1 MVCTPETYSQIEKKP
16 IDTCKSFRGTSCRCT
31 KDRHCLW
38 IGIRPRGLGLRLISR
53 QLQPKVPPALAGERW
68 PFVACPFPFS
78 STGSS
83 GMVEGLGVALAVG
96 FRILIGLRLLD
107 LALRKSPLTSPS
119 SSIPSSF
126 GIAAFFLADLVTG
139 PKYPS
144 CELSRVSEGVGEGE
158 MTLGVAG
165 IGFEDDRDM
174 VKGGKEGMRIAP
186 VNNRPI
192 SVKRRSQ
199 DEVEW
204 RCLSFRE
211 ARIVVT
217 EGGEDREPVS
227 SSGGDGAGQNCT
239 ASLEKV
245 MVPLSVPLKW
255 HTGLLGEG
263 GGDERSR

>member
-1 MVCTPETYSQIEKKP
+1 MS
-16 IDTCKSFRGTSCRCT
+16 
-31 KDRHCLW
+31 L
-38 IGIRPRGLGLRLISR
+38 

-78 STGSS
+78 RTGSS
-83 GMVEGLGVALAVG
+83 GIVEGLGVAFAVG
-96 FRILIGLRLLD
+96 FLILMGLRLLD

-119 SSIPSSF
+119 SSISSPS
-126 GIAAFFLADLVTG
+126 GTAAFFLADLVTG

-158 MTLGVAG
+158 ITLGVAG

-174 VKGGKEGMRIAP
+174 VKGGREGMRIAP
-186 VNNRPI
+186 VNRRLI
-192 SVKRRSQ
+192 SVNRKSQ
-199 DEVEW
+199 EDVEW

-217 EGGEDREPVS
+217 EGEEEAEPVS
-227 SSGGDGAGQNCT
+227 SSGGDGAEQNCA
-239 ASLEKV
+239 ASLKKV

-255 HTGLLGEG
+255 HTGLLGEVVTRG
-263 GGDERSR
+263 LTIKTT